1 MGSLIFAD
9 SIVFFISLVVSF
21 LYVWRFNKNYKL
33 GGAFLFLMFFYI
45 ICSYSSYNIM
55 VKPIHD
61 YNLAIPRTFIFHYKV
76 FGPLAPLDILCV
88 LALFIIIIR
97 KLSSANPAVLSINS
111 TVSTYVKYMVIQG
124 GFFAILS
131 TVSFFVYIQSGGKG
145 LVTDQLI
152 SFRGVLYFIIFIYL
166 FQLCTERIKEIDF
179 YVIFRFFVIIDFI
192 NLVSGF
198 ISSIIYKDYVWSR
211 YGMNISIIDQDD
223 VYNFFTIYGVL
234 LVSFF
239 LTKPLKR
246 KVIYVLSVIIGVL
259 VYANMYKYVF
269 VVGVIY
275 FFYDFVVNSLK
286 GRVAVLKL
294 GAVAIAAVFL
304 ASTFL
309 MLSTSKSMN
318 TRSGQIN
325 DYWEYTGSKFPAL
338 LIGIGNGGQFY
349 SPTDTD
355 DDGEIKV
362 IDKENNSASYRK
374 SIQTPFVS
382 FIKVVGPLGVIVL
395 LLFSMYSIIKISA
408 LNISLPYNVIYNAVL
423 FNLLWILAVSAP
435 LFQVTPFTMLTVV
448 KLLIFVCAFRS
459 GIEESKKNK
468 SDVTRE

>member
-1 MGSLIFAD
+1 MGSLIILD
-9 SIVFFISLVVSF
+9 SIVFFITLIIGF
-21 LYVWRFNKNYKL
+21 LYVWRFNKKNNIGYS
-33 GGAFLFLMFFYI
+33 FLVLMFFYI

-61 YNLAIPRTFIFHYKV
+61 YNLAIPRTFIFHFKV
-76 FGPLAPLDILCV
+76 FGPLVPLDILSV
-88 LALFIIIIR
+88 LALFFIIIR
-97 KLSSANPAVLSINS
+97 KLSSSNPRIFAMNS
-111 TVSTYVKYMVIQG
+111 TVSIYVKYMVLQG
-124 GFFAILS
+124 VFFAILS

-145 LVTDQLI
+145 VITDQLI
-152 SFRGVLYFIIFIYL
+152 SFRGIIYFIIFIYL
-166 FQLCTERIKEIDF
+166 FQLCTEKIKGIDF
-179 YVIFRFFVIIDFI
+179 YTLFKFFVIVDFI
-192 NLVSGF
+192 NAVSGF
-198 ISSIIYKDYVWSR
+198 ISSVIYKDYVWSR

-223 VYNFFTIYGVL
+223 VYNFFTIYGL
-234 LVSFF
+234 LLISFF

-246 KVIYVLSVIIGVL
+246 KMIYVLSIIIGVL

-269 VVGVIY
+269 VVGAIY
-275 FFYDFVVNSLK
+275 FIYDFVVNALK
-286 GRVAVLKL
+286 GRIAIIKL
-294 GAVAIAAVFL
+294 GAVAIALVFL
-304 ASTFL
+304 ASTVL

-318 TRSGQIN
+318 TRSGQIS
-325 DYWEYTGSKFPAL
+325 DYWEYTGSKFPAI

-382 FIKVVGPLGVIVL
+382 FVKVVGPLGVIIL
-395 LLFSMYSIIKISA
+395 MAFSIFAIIRVSI
-408 LNISLPYNVIYNAVL
+408 LNISLPYNAIYNAVL
-423 FNLLWILAVSAP
+423 FNLLWILAVSTP

-459 GIEESKKNK
+459 ENNMDDNFSTERK
-468 SDVTRE
+468 R

>member
-1 MGSLIFAD
+1 MGNLIFLD
-9 SIVFFISLVVSF
+9 SVVFFITLIVVSV
-21 LYVWRFNKNYKL
+21 YVRHFNKKYKM
-33 GGAFLFLMFFYI
+33 GFAFLVLMFFYV

-61 YNLAIPRTFIFHYKV
+61 YNLAIPRTFIFHFKV
-76 FGPLAPLDILCV
+76 IGPLVPLDILCV
-88 LALFIIIIR
+88 VTLLFIVLR
-97 KLSSANPAVLSINS
+97 KLSSASPTLISINS
-111 TVSTYVKYMVIQG
+111 TVSVYVKYMVLQG

-131 TVSFFVYIQSGGKG
+131 TVSFFVYLQSGGKG
-145 LVTDQLI
+145 VVTDQLI

-166 FQLCTERIKEIDF
+166 FQLCSNRVKEMDF
-179 YVIFRFFVIIDFI
+179 YTLFKFFVIVDFI
-192 NLVSGF
+192 NAVSGF
-198 ISSIIYKDYVWSR
+198 ISSLIYKDYVWSR

-223 VYNFFTIYGVL
+223 VYNFFTIYAVL
-234 LVSFF
+234 LVSLF

-246 KVIYVLSVIIGVL
+246 KSIYLLSIIIGIL

-269 VVGVIY
+269 VVGAIY
-275 FFYDFVVNSLK
+275 FIYDFVINALK
-286 GRVAVLKL
+286 GRIAILKL

-304 ASTFL
+304 ASAFL

-318 TRSGQIN
+318 TRSGQIS
-325 DYWEYTGSKFPAL
+325 DYWEYTGSKFPAN

-362 IDKENNSASYRK
+362 IDKENNATSYRK

-382 FIKVVGPLGVIVL
+382 FIKVVGPLGIIVL
-395 LLFSMYSIIKISA
+395 FGFSIFSILKVSA
-408 LNISLPYNVIYNAVL
+408 LNLSLPYNVIYNAVL
-423 FNLLWILAVSAP
+423 FNLLWILAVSTP
-435 LFQVTPFTMLTVV
+435 LFQVTPFTMLTIT

-459 GIEESKKNK
+459 ESETVRQKTLE
-468 SDVTRE
+468 DEGT